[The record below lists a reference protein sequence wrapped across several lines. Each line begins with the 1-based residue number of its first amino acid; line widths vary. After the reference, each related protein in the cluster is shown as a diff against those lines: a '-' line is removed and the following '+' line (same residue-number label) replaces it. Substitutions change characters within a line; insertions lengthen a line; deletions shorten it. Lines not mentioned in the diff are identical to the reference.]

1 MPESTKPPV
10 PVFDQQLTEAVCNIL
25 AATEPPGL
33 TKSELVSALRPAK
46 LDLEDGPN
54 KRTALLITLHN
65 GQVRRRRGD
74 TLIVF
79 VNSAMNPSRYVG
91 DHGRFDLLRA
101 QLNELLARY
110 GFRVNEQGKFAT
122 GKHAAT
128 LTEAAQLAGEL
139 VAELGRRGCHPALL
153 MYCDEELVRKSLF
166 HAIAEAAKSIP
177 DRLRRHTGLGT
188 DGEDLYGAVFGTKT
202 ADPTVLITPFTTES
216 EKSEHRGFKNLLTG
230 IHGHFRNPRAHAT
243 RHGSVE
249 ERADLLDALAL
260 FSYVHRRLD
269 AAGVRP

>member
-10 PVFDQQLTEAVCNIL
+10 PVFDPQLTEAVCNIL

-101 QLNELLARY
+101 QLNELLALY
-110 GFRVNEQGKFAT
+110 GFRVNEQGKSRRAST
-122 GKHAAT
+122 PRPSPRPPSWPVSWWPSWDAAAAT
-128 LTEAAQLAGEL
+128 PP
-139 VAELGRRGCHPALL
+139 C
-153 MYCDEELVRKSLF
+153 
-166 HAIAEAAKSIP
+166 
-177 DRLRRHTGLGT
+177 
-188 DGEDLYGAVFGTKT
+188 
-202 ADPTVLITPFTTES
+202 
-216 EKSEHRGFKNLLTG
+216 
-230 IHGHFRNPRAHAT
+230 
-243 RHGSVE
+243 
-249 ERADLLDALAL
+249 
-260 FSYVHRRLD
+260 
-269 AAGVRP
+269 